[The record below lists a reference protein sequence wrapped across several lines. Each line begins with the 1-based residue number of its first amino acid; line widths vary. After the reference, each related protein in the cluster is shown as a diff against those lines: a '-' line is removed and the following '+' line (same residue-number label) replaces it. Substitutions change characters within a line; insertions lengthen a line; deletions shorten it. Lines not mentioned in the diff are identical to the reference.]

1 MLEPFVAWLLCVS
14 PVWNPNT
21 RCCGVSKGGIMS
33 AFPERRGHLW
43 FSLMLPLLFACILPV
58 ACSQGDHRRADRDW
72 DTMREEMVK
81 NQIEG
86 LGRDISDKRVLAA
99 MRSVPRHEFVPEAQR
114 GEAYA
119 DTALP
124 IGHGQT
130 ISQPYIVAFMTE
142 KLLAKPED
150 RVLEIG
156 TGSGYQAAILAKI
169 VKEVYT
175 IEIVEAL
182 GKQAASDLK
191 RLGFTNVKTRIGD
204 GYVGWPE
211 AAPFDSIIV
220 TCAPDKIPKPL
231 VDQLK
236 EGGRMIIPVGPERG
250 RQNLYLMQK
259 TDGKVTPVAVLPVRF
274 VPMTGEAGR

>member
-1 MLEPFVAWLLCVS
+1 
-14 PVWNPNT
+14 
-21 RCCGVSKGGIMS
+21 
-33 AFPERRGHLW
+33 
-43 FSLMLPLLFACILPV
+43 
-58 ACSQGDHRRADRDW
+58 
-72 DTMREEMVK
+72 MREEMVK

-86 LGRDISDKRVLAA
+86 IGRDIRDKKVLAA

-114 GEAYA
+114 EEAYA

-142 KLLAKPED
+142 KLQAGPED

-175 IEIVEAL
+175 IEIVEPL
-182 GKQAASDLK
+182 GKQAAADLK

-231 VDQLK
+231 LDQLK

-259 TDGKVTPVAVLPVRF
+259 TDGKVTPVAILPVRF

>member
-1 MLEPFVAWLLCVS
+1 M
-14 PVWNPNT
+14 N
-21 RCCGVSKGGIMS
+21 
-33 AFPERRGHLW
+33 AFPKGCDYHHGRLP
-43 FSLMLPLLFACILPV
+43 FFLIMPLLFAGLLQV
-58 ACSQGDHRRADRDW
+58 ACSQGDRRRAERDW

-86 LGRDISDKRVLAA
+86 IGRDIRDKKVLAA
-99 MRSVPRHEFVPEAQR
+99 MRSVPRHEFVPESQR
-114 GEAYA
+114 EEAYA

-142 KLLAKPED
+142 KLQAGPED

-175 IEIVEAL
+175 IEIVEPL
-182 GKQAASDLK
+182 GKQAAADLK

-204 GYVGWPE
+204 GYAGWPD
-211 AAPFDSIIV
+211 AAPFDSVIV

-259 TDGKVTPVAVLPVRF
+259 TDGKVTPVAILPVRF